1 VGGDRLYTLREV
13 AMLCRASLAT
23 VRYWVHTRRL
33 ESVRP
38 GKQRL
43 VTAEAL
49 SRFVNRH
56 KRIAHE

>member
-1 VGGDRLYTLREV
+1 
-13 AMLCRASLAT
+13 MLCRASLAT